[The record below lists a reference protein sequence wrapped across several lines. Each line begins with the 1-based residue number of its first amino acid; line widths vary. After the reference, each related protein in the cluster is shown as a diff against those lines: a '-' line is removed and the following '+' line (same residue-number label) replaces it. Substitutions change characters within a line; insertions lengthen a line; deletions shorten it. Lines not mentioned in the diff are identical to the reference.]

1 MFQAQINNDINYEK
15 AKGRDHNLYPL
26 PNKLFSIIYAD
37 PPWDYGGKWQYSRP
51 ISGRG
56 RSAEIT
62 SAAQWKY
69 PTMTLQALKQIP
81 VYQISKDD
89 CLLFLW
95 ATSPMLQKSI
105 DLGTSWGFGYSTVA
119 FVWDKQIHNPGRYTL
134 SQSELCL
141 VFKKGKIPSPRGA
154 KNIKQY
160 ISVKRGQHSEK
171 PIEVRDRITKMFPSL
186 AKIEL
191 FARPSLLDKSNDNW
205 CFWGNEINARDEL
218 SKRDK
223 WQTIAGRGG
232 RSADDCFQF

>member
-1 MFQAQINNDINYEK
+1 MALIQAHINNNINHRK
-15 AKGRDHNLYPL
+15 SNGRDNNVYAL
-26 PNKLFSIIYAD
+26 PDKKFSIIYAD

-51 ISGRG
+51 IVKNDRT
-56 RSAEIT
+56 AVIT
-62 SAAQWKY
+62 SSAQWKY

-81 VYQISKDD
+81 IHQISKDN

-95 ATSPMLQKSI
+95 ATSPMLERSI
-105 DLGTSWGFGYSTVA
+105 DLGTSWGFRYSTVA

-134 SQSELCL
+134 SQCELCL

-171 PIEVRDRITKMFPSL
+171 PIEVRERITKMFPSL

-191 FARPSLLDKSNDNW
+191 FARSDLLEDTNW
-205 CFWGNEINARDEL
+205 FFWGNDI
-218 SKRDK
+218 
-223 WQTIAGRGG
+223 GG
-232 RSADDCFQF
+232 